1 MLPDLIINTFLLLIE
16 AWKKYSES
24 AKYTGSVFV
33 KLDNNLDYLGYIDK
47 E

>member
-1 MLPDLIINTFLLLIE
+1 MLSDMIINTFLLLIE

-24 AKYTGSVFV
+24 AKYTSSVPV
-33 KLDNNLDYLGYIDK
+33 KLENNLDYSGCVNR